1 MARWLV
7 LAVGMAG
14 CVEAPEEAARWGPP
28 PALTVSVVVPGQ
40 IVSVSLGG
48 LPPGTTAYLA
58 RGTGLGVGVCPP
70 LLAGDCL
77 DVLGAVLVGQATAD
91 ASGVAQWTTR
101 MALATAPGSM
111 TAWQAAAVLPG
122 GAALSDA
129 VGVPVSHPD
138 DLCDPTGAGQWPPA
152 FAAME
157 CEVLA
162 RLNAVREVGFTC
174 PGASGYQPPTHPLF
188 MSEALQLAA
197 RVHTA
202 WMSAGT
208 TLTHASPGGPLGDT
222 LQERVQ
228 TVGYG
233 RWRRLSETIG
243 RGQANPEGIVAD
255 WLASANHCGDVL
267 SRRVRDMGI
276 GREASAAGVAYWT
289 AVQAEPFL

>member
-1 MARWLV
+1 ML
-7 LAVGMAG
+7 LALGLAG
-14 CVEAPEEAARWGPP
+14 CTEAPEEGGQWGPP
-28 PALTVSVVVPGQ
+28 PALQVSVVVPGQ
-40 IVSVSLGG
+40 VVSVSLAG
-48 LPPGTTAYLA
+48 LPAGATAYLA
-58 RGTGLGVGVCPP
+58 RGTGLGVGPCPP

-77 DVLGAVLVGQATAD
+77 DVVGAALVGTAVAD
-91 ASGVAQWTTR
+91 ASGVARWSTR
-101 MALATAPGSM
+101 MSLTTAPGSA

-129 VGVPVSHPD
+129 VGVLVSHPD
-138 DLCDPTGAGQWPPA
+138 ELCDPTGGGQWPPG

-162 RLNAVREVGFTC
+162 RLNAVREAGFTC
-174 PGASGYQPPTHPLF
+174 PGATGYQPPTHPLS
-188 MSEALQLAA
+188 MNGPLHLAA
-197 RVHTA
+197 RVHTS
-202 WMSAGT
+202 WMAAST

-222 LQERVQ
+222 LQARVQ

-243 RGQANPEGIVAD
+243 RGQATPEGIVAD
-255 WLASANHCGDVL
+255 WLASPNHCGDVL

-276 GREASAAGVAYWT
+276 GREASAAGTAYWT